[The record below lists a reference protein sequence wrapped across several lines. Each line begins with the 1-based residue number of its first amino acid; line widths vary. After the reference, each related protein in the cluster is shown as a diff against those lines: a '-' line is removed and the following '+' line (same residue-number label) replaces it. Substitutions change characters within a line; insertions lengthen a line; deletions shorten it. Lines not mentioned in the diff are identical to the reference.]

1 MDSGGGWLV
10 MAGGVDVS
18 AVHAPAG
25 AALGVLRLG
34 GDVGDGAAGLDAY
47 HEPVAALG
55 GQRRVTVCHG
65 RRVLS
70 WTDWAT

>member
-1 MDSGGGWLV
+1 

-34 GDVGDGAAGLDAY
+34 GDVGDGAAGLDAH

-55 GQRRVTVCHG
+55 VSG
-65 RRVLS
+65 
-70 WTDWAT
+70 A